1 MLNVGEMSGLSCCGI
16 TIPLAVESA
25 FLGLANAFA
34 LKVTFFPSFKAL
46 PLFALAWFFGSWLP
60 SPAPGSSAPSSG
72 SAVPAAAAAAIN
84 SSLVLISSRIS
95 PIRRISSMASVNSW
109 PENAWAF
116 FPRSAARFLS
126 SFLESFINSSL
137 VIAMF
142 SFLTPSPGHVLHGK

>member
-60 SPAPGSSAPSSG
+60 SPAPDSSAPSSG
-72 SAVPAAAAAAIN
+72 SAVPTAAAAAIN

-142 SFLTPSPGHVLHGK
+142 SFLTPSLCHAIHGK